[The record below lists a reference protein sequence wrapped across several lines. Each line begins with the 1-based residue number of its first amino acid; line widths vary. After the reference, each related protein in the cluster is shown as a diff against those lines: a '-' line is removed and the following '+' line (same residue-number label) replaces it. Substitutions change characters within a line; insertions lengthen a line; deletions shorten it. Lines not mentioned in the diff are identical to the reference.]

1 MKVILI
7 GNSSIDKTKEVGFQI
22 DNDFDLIV
30 RMNRYQTEGFEN
42 YIGSKTHIWSLNRA
56 ISVGQSRVHY
66 NGPDCDLNNEFKR
79 RQELH
84 RELDKN
90 PYLLESSDT
99 INHLKHKPLNIQI
112 LFLTRHRYQL
122 IYLINGRK
130 MKIPFT
136 NHQQSLI
143 TIHYLLERH
152 EKIYIHNFDNGKSS
166 HYWEETD
173 DQLQPHQVNIIGR
186 LTKLLLTS

>member
-42 YIGSKTHIWSLNRA
+42 YIGSKTHIWSLNREKYLLVNQGY
-56 ISVGQSRVHY
+56 ITM
-66 NGPDCDLNNEFKR
+66 PDCDLNNEFKR

-84 RELDKN
+84 RELDKMILE
-90 PYLLESSDT
+90 LLTHFSDT
-99 INHLKHKPLNIQI
+99 INHLKHKTSKYSN
-112 LFLTRHRYQL
+112 FEVLTRHRYQL

-130 MKIPFT
+130 NENSVLQTT
-136 NHQQSLI
+136 N
-143 TIHYLLERH
+143 R
-152 EKIYIHNFDNGKSS
+152 FDNNSLFIGK
-166 HYWEETD
+166 T
-173 DQLQPHQVNIIGR
+173 
-186 LTKLLLTS
+186 